1 MYPIFQ
7 ALAALGVGAY
17 VWEMTQT
24 IRTALWKP
32 QDDPDQ
38 TPKYRRSKRLGPNA
52 PQIVPRGE

>member
-1 MYPIFQ
+1 MHPIFQ

-38 TPKYRRSKRLGPNA
+38 KPK
-52 PQIVPRGE
+52 